1 MASGEDRPNP
11 SARTQLVPAQAI
23 KAFLAPST
31 FNADGI
37 LVHRFIHT
45 YLSQTSTPGMK
56 LYHQVS
62 VLILCIHFNQEVLH
76 EQEG

>member
-45 YLSQTSTPGMK
+45 YL
-56 LYHQVS
+56 
-62 VLILCIHFNQEVLH
+62 
-76 EQEG
+76 